1 MYRKHVHVNFFF
13 MKKFITLKKT
23 KNNLNIR
30 EFWKLKL
37 KSTVDAFFTKTQL
50 KNAKRKKYKIFF
62 QTNQTKG
69 KMKHCRQ
76 PAWSR
81 SCCS

>member
-1 MYRKHVHVNFFF
+1 
-13 MKKFITLKKT
+13 MKKFLTLKKT

-50 KNAKRKKYKIFF
+50 KNAKKKKIYNLFS
-62 QTNQTKG
+62 NK
-69 KMKHCRQ
+69 
-76 PAWSR
+76 SD
-81 SCCS
+81 